1 MLQEDYDYDLDYE
14 SLSLNSQET
23 SLPNLG
29 DRALNHNFQ
38 QELEQLESLLLEGTK
53 IPLTDLVVVDS
64 TQIIDRLESLKTNF
78 PPALST
84 AIAIL
89 KQQQQIITEAE
100 NYARNLVNSA
110 EQQASKIIQESSIIR
125 QAEFKAA
132 EIKLQA
138 QKESQSLQT
147 QTRKEIEYWRELAMN
162 ECQDIQSS
170 ADNYADRVLDNLE
183 HQLSEILKIIQQSRQ
198 GNEEQ

>member
-38 QELEQLESLLLEGTK
+38 QDLEQLESLLLEGTK

>member
-38 QELEQLESLLLEGTK
+38 HDLEQLESLLLEGTK

-138 QKESQSLQT
+138 QKESQSLQA